1 MKDKNNKGFRIRSKK
16 FFLTY
21 PKVLD
26 LPNLE
31 ELFLTAMEEVFE
43 LLSKKEMSYV
53 IVKELHEDGTPHMHI
68 YLQFP
73 SQRQVYSRD
82 KLHVKLTGID
92 GKVVVQEGKYEAVRN
107 GELVIAYILKSAG
120 ENYLSNMNV
129 PMLDG
134 IVYTDPEEHLHAIL
148 ESRGYEAATNA
159 LITKYK
165 KLAAKK
171 AATIVRNLL
180 TVNTIIFQKKSKEGN
195 SVKDIEEPLKIC
207 LKRTVIDE
215 IEITF
220 PNKK

>member
-31 ELFLTAMEEVFE
+31 ELFLKAMEEAFE

-73 SQRQVYSRD
+73 TQRQVYSRD

-92 GKVVVQEGKYEAVRN
+92 GKVVIQEGKYEAVRN

-171 AATIVRNLL
+171 AATIVRNLR
-180 TVNTIIFQKKSKEGN
+180 TINTIIFQKKSKEGN
-195 SVKDIEEPLKIC
+195 SVKDIENFKIPERV
-207 LKRTVIDE
+207 LH
-215 IEITF
+215 
-220 PNKK
+220 

>member
-31 ELFLTAMEEVFE
+31 ELFLKAMEEAFE

-148 ESRGYEAATNA
+148 ESRGYEAATSA

-171 AATIVRNLL
+171 ATMIVRNLR
-180 TVNTIIFQKKSKEGN
+180 TVNTIILQKKFKEGN
-195 SVKDIEEPLKIC
+195 SIKDIENFKIPERV
-207 LKRTVIDE
+207 LH
-215 IEITF
+215 
-220 PNKK
+220 

>member
-31 ELFLTAMEEVFE
+31 ELFLKAMEEAFE

-92 GKVVVQEGKYEAVRN
+92 GKVVIQEGKYEAVRN

-148 ESRGYEAATNA
+148 ESRGYEAATSA

-171 AATIVRNLL
+171 ATMIVRNLR
-180 TVNTIIFQKKSKEGN
+180 TVNTIILQKKFKEGN
-195 SVKDIEEPLKIC
+195 SIKDIENFKIPERV
-207 LKRTVIDE
+207 LH
-215 IEITF
+215 
-220 PNKK
+220 

>member
-31 ELFLTAMEEVFE
+31 ELFLKAMEEAFE

-92 GKVVVQEGKYEAVRN
+92 GKVVIQEGKYEAVRN

-171 AATIVRNLL
+171 AATIVRNLR
-180 TVNTIIFQKKSKEGN
+180 TINTIIFQKKSKEGN
-195 SVKDIEEPLKIC
+195 SVKDIENFKIPERV
-207 LKRTVIDE
+207 LH
-215 IEITF
+215 
-220 PNKK
+220 

>member
-1 MKDKNNKGFRIRSKK
+1 MKDKNNKGFRIRSKR

-31 ELFLTAMEEVFE
+31 ELFLKAMEEAFE

-82 KLHVKLTGID
+82 KLHVKLIGID
-92 GKVVVQEGKYEAVRN
+92 GEVVVQEGKYEAVRN

-171 AATIVRNLL
+171 AATIVRNLR
-180 TVNTIIFQKKSKEGN
+180 TVNTIILQKKSKETN
-195 SVKDIEEPLKIC
+195 SIKDIEDFKIPEKV
-207 LKRTVIDE
+207 LH
-215 IEITF
+215 
-220 PNKK
+220 

>member
-31 ELFLTAMEEVFE
+31 ELFLKAMEEAFE

-73 SQRQVYSRD
+73 TQRQVYSRD

-92 GKVVVQEGKYEAVRN
+92 GKVVIQEGKYEAVRN
-107 GELVIAYILKSAG
+107 GELVVAYILKSAG

-148 ESRGYEAATNA
+148 ESRGYEAATSA

-171 AATIVRNLL
+171 AATIVRNLR
-180 TVNTIIFQKKSKEGN
+180 TINTIIFQKKSKEGN
-195 SVKDIEEPLKIC
+195 SVKDIENFKIPERV
-207 LKRTVIDE
+207 LH
-215 IEITF
+215 
-220 PNKK
+220 

>member
-1 MKDKNNKGFRIRSKK
+1 MKDKNNKGFRIRSKR

-31 ELFLTAMEEVFE
+31 ELFLKAMEEAFE

-73 SQRQVYSRD
+73 SQRHIYSRD
-82 KLHVKLTGID
+82 KLHVKLIGID
-92 GKVVVQEGKYEAVRN
+92 GEVVVQEGKYEAVRN

-134 IVYTDPEEHLHAIL
+134 VVYTDPEEHLHAIL
-148 ESRGYEAATNA
+148 ESRGYEAATNT

-165 KLAAKK
+165 KLAARK
-171 AATIVRNLL
+171 AAAIVRNLR
-180 TVNTIIFQKKSKEGN
+180 TVNTIILQKKSKESN
-195 SVKDIEEPLKIC
+195 SIKDIEDFKIPEKV
-207 LKRTVIDE
+207 LH
-215 IEITF
+215 
-220 PNKK
+220 

>member
-1 MKDKNNKGFRIRSKK
+1 MKDKNNKGFRIRSKR

-31 ELFLTAMEEVFE
+31 ELFLKAMEEAFE

-73 SQRQVYSRD
+73 NQRQVYSRG
-82 KLHVKLTGID
+82 KLHVKLIGID
-92 GKVVVQEGKYEAVRN
+92 GEVVVQEGKYEAVRN

-171 AATIVRNLL
+171 AATIVRNLR
-180 TVNTIIFQKKSKEGN
+180 TVNTIILQKKSKESN
-195 SVKDIEEPLKIC
+195 SIKDIENFKIPERV
-207 LKRTVIDE
+207 LH
-215 IEITF
+215 
-220 PNKK
+220 

>member
-1 MKDKNNKGFRIRSKK
+1 MKDKNNKGFRIRSKR

-31 ELFLTAMEEVFE
+31 ELFLKAMEEAFE

-82 KLHVKLTGID
+82 KLHVKLIGID
-92 GKVVVQEGKYEAVRN
+92 GEVIVQEGKYEAVRN

-171 AATIVRNLL
+171 AATIVRNLR
-180 TVNTIIFQKKSKEGN
+180 TVNTIILQKKSKESN
-195 SVKDIEEPLKIC
+195 SIKDIENFKIPERV
-207 LKRTVIDE
+207 LH
-215 IEITF
+215 
-220 PNKK
+220 

>member
-1 MKDKNNKGFRIRSKK
+1 MKDKNNKGFRIRSKR

-31 ELFLTAMEEVFE
+31 ELFLKAMEEAFE

-73 SQRQVYSRD
+73 SQKQVYSRD
-82 KLHVKLTGID
+82 KLHVKLIGID
-92 GKVVVQEGKYEAVRN
+92 GEVVVQEGKYEAVRN

-171 AATIVRNLL
+171 AGTIVRNLR
-180 TVNTIIFQKKSKEGN
+180 TVNTIILQKKSKESN
-195 SVKDIEEPLKIC
+195 SIKDIENFKIPERV
-207 LKRTVIDE
+207 LH
-215 IEITF
+215 
-220 PNKK
+220 

>member
-31 ELFLTAMEEVFE
+31 ELFLKAMEEAFE

-171 AATIVRNLL
+171 ATMIVRNLR
-180 TVNTIIFQKKSKEGN
+180 TVNTIILQKKSKEGN
-195 SVKDIEEPLKIC
+195 SVKDIENFKIPERV
-207 LKRTVIDE
+207 LH
-215 IEITF
+215 
-220 PNKK
+220 

>member
-1 MKDKNNKGFRIRSKK
+1 
-16 FFLTY
+16 
-21 PKVLD
+21 
-26 LPNLE
+26 LE
-31 ELFLTAMEEVFE
+31 EAFE

-73 SQRQVYSRD
+73 SQRQIYSRD
-82 KLHVKLTGID
+82 KLHVKLIGID
-92 GKVVVQEGKYEAVRN
+92 GEVVVQEGKYEAVRN

-171 AATIVRNLL
+171 AATIVRNLR
-180 TVNTIIFQKKSKEGN
+180 TVNTIILQKKSKESN
-195 SVKDIEEPLKIC
+195 SIKDIENFKIPERV
-207 LKRTVIDE
+207 LH
-215 IEITF
+215 
-220 PNKK
+220 

>member
-1 MKDKNNKGFRIRSKK
+1 MKDKNNKGFRIRSKR

-31 ELFLTAMEEVFE
+31 ELFLKAMEKAFE

-82 KLHVKLTGID
+82 KLHVKLIGID
-92 GKVVVQEGKYEAVRN
+92 GEVVVQEGKYEAVRN

-171 AATIVRNLL
+171 AATIVRNLR
-180 TVNTIIFQKKSKEGN
+180 TVNTIILQKKSKETN
-195 SVKDIEEPLKIC
+195 SIKDIEDFKIPEKV
-207 LKRTVIDE
+207 LH
-215 IEITF
+215 
-220 PNKK
+220 

>member
-31 ELFLTAMEEVFE
+31 ELFLKAMEEAFE

-73 SQRQVYSRD
+73 TQRQVYSRD

-92 GKVVVQEGKYEAVRN
+92 GKVVIQEGKYEAVRN

-171 AATIVRNLL
+171 ATMIVRNLR
-180 TVNTIIFQKKSKEGN
+180 TVNTIILQKKFKEGN
-195 SVKDIEEPLKIC
+195 SIKDIENFKIPERV
-207 LKRTVIDE
+207 LH
-215 IEITF
+215 
-220 PNKK
+220 

>member
-1 MKDKNNKGFRIRSKK
+1 MKDKNNKGFRIRSKR

-31 ELFLTAMEEVFE
+31 ELFLKAMEEAFE

-82 KLHVKLTGID
+82 KLHVKLIGID
-92 GKVVVQEGKYEAVRN
+92 GEVIVQEGKYEAVRN

-171 AATIVRNLL
+171 AATIVRNLR
-180 TVNTIIFQKKSKEGN
+180 TVNTIILQKKSKETN
-195 SVKDIEEPLKIC
+195 SIKDIEDFKIPEKV
-207 LKRTVIDE
+207 LH
-215 IEITF
+215 
-220 PNKK
+220 